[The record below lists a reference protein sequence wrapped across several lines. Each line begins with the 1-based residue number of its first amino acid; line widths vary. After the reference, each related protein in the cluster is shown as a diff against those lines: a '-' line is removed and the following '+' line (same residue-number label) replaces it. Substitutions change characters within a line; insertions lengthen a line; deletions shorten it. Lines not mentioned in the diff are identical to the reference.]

1 MEEAYKFG
9 CGRYIQEAGALL
21 RVGEEAKRFGKKALI
36 LAGPTA
42 WKVSEEKIVRG
53 MKDSGVD
60 YVLHITADTPVNAK
74 LMKMRPN
81 LSPKVVS

>member
-53 MKDSGVD
+53 MKDAELTM
-60 YVLHITADTPVNAK
+60 YCIFTAGIPVNVK

-81 LSPKVVS
+81 LSPKVVI

>member
-21 RVGEEAKRFGKKALI
+21 RIGEEAKRFGKKALI

-53 MKDSGVD
+53 MKDAGVNH
-60 YVLHITADTPVNAK
+60 VL
-74 LMKMRPN
+74 R
-81 LSPKVVS
+81 VSQ